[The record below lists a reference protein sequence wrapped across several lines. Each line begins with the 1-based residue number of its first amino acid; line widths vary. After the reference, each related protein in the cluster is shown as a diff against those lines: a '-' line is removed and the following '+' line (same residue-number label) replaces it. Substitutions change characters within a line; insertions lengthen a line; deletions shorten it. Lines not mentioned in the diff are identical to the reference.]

1 MEPLN
6 PGVFKTVAIKFDY
19 IGEKI
24 SVGSKLRLAIAGNY
38 FPTFIPNPEPVNF
51 QIKVNKL
58 QLEMPTLV
66 SSEPFTDVIP
76 AITKCKPMEYVT
88 RTDRSYA
95 KNASIDKTGCYKF
108 HTKSYS
114 GEKELLPH
122 SLVIETTE
130 QEKRSMKPGDPDSA
144 TQTVTHELNW

>member
-1 MEPLN
+1 MEPLD

-51 QIKVNKL
+51 QIEVNKL

-66 SSEPFTDVIP
+66 SSEPLTDVIP

-95 KNASIDKTGCYKF
+95 KMQVLTRLVATSSILN
-108 HTKSYS
+108 HTR
-114 GEKELLPH
+114 
-122 SLVIETTE
+122 
-130 QEKRSMKPGDPDSA
+130 EKRNFCL
-144 TQTVTHELNW
+144 TVSSHRDNRTRENEYETRRP